1 MRHDDYYNQLVPI
14 VIESTRHG
22 ERAYDIFS
30 RLLKDRIII
39 IGAPI
44 TDAFAASI
52 IAQLLFLESEDPKK
66 DIYLYIDSPG
76 GSIPAGLA
84 IYDTIQ
90 YIRPDVSTICMGL
103 AASMA
108 ALLLAAGTPGKR
120 YALPH
125 ARILIHQPMSGVS
138 GQVTDIVIHA
148 KEIMRLREELN
159 RIFAK
164 HTGQPVEKIAQDT
177 ERDYWMTAEEAR
189 AYGIV
194 DKVIERREK

>member
-1 MRHDDYYNQLVPI
+1 
-14 VIESTRHG
+14 
-22 ERAYDIFS
+22 
-30 RLLKDRIII
+30 
-39 IGAPI
+39 
-44 TDAFAASI
+44 
-52 IAQLLFLESEDPKK
+52 
-66 DIYLYIDSPG
+66 
-76 GSIPAGLA
+76 
-84 IYDTIQ
+84 
-90 YIRPDVSTICMGL
+90 MGL

-159 RIFAK
+159 RILAK
-164 HTGQPVEKIAQDT
+164 HTGQPIEKIAQDT